1 MQKENLEMYKI
12 TIRID
17 FFNNCKS
24 IINELND
31 NCNGIDLNSNFLK

>member
-24 IINELND
+24 INELND
-31 NCNGIDLNSNFLK
+31 NCNGIDLSSNFLK